1 MGELPEWLSR
11 VLAERDELL
20 VKINKLSSFISSNE
34 EIAAD
39 ELSFSLLKEQL
50 IAMQTY
56 ESILTKRINLFFKGK
71 TE

>member
-20 VKINKLSSFISSNE
+20 VKINKLSSFIHSNKE
-34 EIAAD
+34 LTVD
-39 ELSFSLLKEQL
+39 ELAFSLLKEQL
-50 IAMQTY
+50 TAMQAY